1 MDFHLGKLSPRCIPF
16 FQQPLQYPNPTR
28 WYAAQPIGK
37 NKLASM
43 MSRISEEA
51 SISIRYTNNCLR
63 ATVATGLKRAAV
75 HDRAIMSVLMNDR
88 LIASGSDGASVMVGR
103 KGEVA
108 ALLKQE
114 SGLDYSSIQEQV
126 EIKLDFLDNRL
137 PIPGRYFKESEAM
150 ISTLE
155 ENGFSIT
162 RSRISVVDE
171 FKRKVHKKFMIA
183 IYQKTG
189 KNRFPDA
196 GYQPSL
202 VLIPLGRKRRKIK
215 KVQEKKRTPEE
226 EGRKRKRNEKRGGEN
241 NNPCKTSPDPVMPST
256 DVPVITVPDINTAI
270 PYIDVPVVE
279 PPSLELP
286 LISTCICLP
295 LSTHPCQT
303 YSSTKEIISR
313 SDLR

>member
-75 HDRAIMSVLMNDR
+75 HDRAIMSVLMNVKLYVKMLLQKLDSQVVSCHFQ
-88 LIASGSDGASVMVGR
+88 LFDGKAVTITD
-103 KGEVA
+103 K
-108 ALLKQE
+108 LKEE

-202 VLIPLGRKRRKIK
+202 VLIPLGPDGKDFYFNRAAKLWASLSQRKLDI
-215 KVQEKKRTPEE
+215 
-226 EGRKRKRNEKRGGEN
+226 GIIN
-241 NNPCKTSPDPVMPST
+241 D
-256 DVPVITVPDINTAI
+256 DV
-270 PYIDVPVVE
+270 
-279 PPSLELP
+279 
-286 LISTCICLP
+286 
-295 LSTHPCQT
+295 
-303 YSSTKEIISR
+303 
-313 SDLR
+313 